1 MDIEACT
8 ITNCSLKKRNN
19 MQNIVKVLADTLL
32 VDLFQKESQGA
43 NISKNEFDVM
53 MEAYKKD
60 HEHKIDS
67 SDQLSPEQK
76 EKLKTLYNNAADNIK
91 DYCQECLR
99 INGRLIK

>member
-1 MDIEACT
+1 
-8 ITNCSLKKRNN
+8 
-19 MQNIVKVLADTLL
+19 MQNIVKVLANTLL

-76 EKLKTLYNNAADNIK
+76 KKIK
-91 DYCQECLR
+91 NSLQQRRRQHKGLLSR
-99 INGRLIK
+99 VLT